1 MRILLIEDHRDIAAN
16 IAEYFEAKGD
26 NVRIAFDGIS
36 GLQLARGGDYEVIV
50 LDLMLPGL
58 DGLSVCQQLRAVP
71 GGQTPILML
80 TAKDLLDDKV
90 AGFAAGADDYL
101 VKPFSLVEL
110 AARLKALARRQTAGA
125 PSTQRFLTIGD
136 LRFDLDTLQATRA
149 GQPIKLNP
157 STRRILNVLMHNSHR
172 VVTRE
177 ELEQELWGTSAPGA
191 DILRAHVH
199 ALRTAVDKGF
209 DEKLVHTIHGTGYRI
224 APLSALGTPST

>member
-16 IAEYFEAKGD
+16 IAEYCEAKGD
-26 NVRIAFDGIS
+26 SVHIATDGVS
-36 GLQLARGGDYEVIV
+36 GLQLARSGDYDVIV

-58 DGLSVCQQLRAVP
+58 DGLSVCQQLRTDP
-71 GGQTPILML
+71 GGQTPVLML

-90 AGFAAGADDYL
+90 AGFEAGADDYL

-110 AARLKALARRQTAGA
+110 AARLKALTRRQTAGLH
-125 PSTQRFLTIGD
+125 PTQRSIGIGD
-136 LRFDLDTLQATRA
+136 LHFDLDTLQATRA
-149 GQPIKLNP
+149 GQAIKLNP
-157 STRRILNVLMHNSHR
+157 STRRILSVLMHNAHR

-177 ELEQELWGTSAPGA
+177 ELEKELWGTSAPGA

-224 APLSALGTPST
+224 APASALGSSPT